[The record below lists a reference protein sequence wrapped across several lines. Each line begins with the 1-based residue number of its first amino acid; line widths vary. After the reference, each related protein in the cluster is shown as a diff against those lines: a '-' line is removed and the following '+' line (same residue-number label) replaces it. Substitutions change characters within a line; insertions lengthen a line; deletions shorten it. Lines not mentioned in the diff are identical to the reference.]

1 MADRELADGVH
12 YAYQLHADGTLT
24 GFNMGKAIRGK
35 WRTTA
40 EEFCWTWLRP
50 AAAEECFTVNRI
62 ATNVRFV
69 RDGVEVSSG
78 TFTPIK
84 AQASSRGATP

>member
-24 GFNMGKAIRGK
+24 GFNMGKAVSGK

-40 EEFCWTWLRP
+40 REFCWTWLRP
-50 AAAEECFTVNRI
+50 ATAEECFSMDRRAANF
-62 ATNVRFV
+62 RFV
-69 RDGVEVSSG
+69 RDDVEVFSG
-78 TFTPIK
+78 MFAPIK
-84 AQASSRGATP
+84 AQAFSRGATR